1 MAENFYTILISR
13 LFSGAF
19 GASSMAV
26 TGGALTD
33 VWSTA
38 VSRGIS
44 LDCFVATAFVG
55 PVIGPIVGDFITESH
70 LGWRWTMWITMI
82 ASYAFSIFAWAVL
95 PETYAPTL
103 LTAKAARLRF
113 ETKNWALHS
122 KMEEE
127 GETTFKSFAQIYL
140 LRPWSK

>member
-1 MAENFYTILISR
+1 
-13 LFSGAF
+13 
-19 GASSMAV
+19 
-26 TGGALTD
+26 
-33 VWSTA
+33 
-38 VSRGIS
+38 
-44 LDCFVATAFVG
+44 VATAFVG

-82 ASYAFSIFAWAVL
+82 AAYSFSIIACVVL

-103 LTAKAARLRF
+103 LTAKAARLRIQ
-113 ETKNWALHS
+113 TKNWALHS

-140 LRPWSK
+140 VRPWSKLYNLSPPSDPSCSRSPLVSMQPSLRRSPS